1 MLVLLRVLNV
11 LIKYQLYTVSVNYF
25 LMMDINKNIIKWN
38 DKGENDLA
46 EQTNDR
52 KMSEKC
58 KLKVCKFEC
67 F

>member
-1 MLVLLRVLNV
+1 
-11 LIKYQLYTVSVNYF
+11 
-25 LMMDINKNIIKWN
+25 MMDINKNIIKWN